1 MKRINPTGPALSYSS
16 GMIDKSGK
24 SGGGGLEQA
33 AASLRAMLADA
44 EAALRSGDT
53 QEGERRAKAVSA
65 LVRAVR
71 DVAELE
77 AFARL
82 QPPEEDEESI
92 RAEIRGR
99 IARLVAAD
107 RAGAP
112 VAELEQI
119 AAEPFES

>member
-1 MKRINPTGPALSYSS
+1 MVENLGTSS
-16 GMIDKSGK
+16 R
-24 SGGGGLEQA
+24 GGLEQA
-33 AASLRAMLADA
+33 AASFRAMLAEA
-44 EAALRSGDT
+44 EAALRDGNT

-92 RAEIRGR
+92 RAEIRSR
-99 IARLVAAD
+99 IARFVEAD
-107 RAGAP
+107 LAGAS
-112 VAELEQI
+112 VEILEGL
-119 AAEPFES
+119 ARETFEQ